1 MLVKLFKKGV
11 YIFSLLIIFSCKQK
25 ENYQIVQS
33 KVSDQKVALDTS
45 YLEIQ
50 IDSNA
55 LFEYPTSSYTQNGIY
70 CGYNFKSNSLDFFDL
85 TNKRQLFQSKLKTH
99 TKMGYVAGCALVNTD
114 SVYLLTDNGLF
125 LVDKKGEIKKST
137 KINFNSYDPFFKNNY
152 LIEYQ
157 RSRSFLYNAAKKK
170 IIAANVNP
178 KGMRKTED
186 FNTSPAVEISI
197 NEKPNFEGIPIPW
210 SNLYQRGNY
219 GYLIKPYLTP
229 VQENLIVSFPIDP
242 NIYVYNENSKT
253 LKVYGG
259 SPDFK
264 NSNPIPLPLDP
275 KFIDDADKKMMHLFE
290 NINYG
295 KIISEADGRLHYRI
309 IKSGLTGEDKIKHD
323 FSKRKNFLVVY
334 NSKFE
339 IVKVLDL
346 NDHKY
351 VVDAAF
357 AIKDNLYIP
366 CIRGAN
372 NLRFKVF
379 KFKL

>member
-1 MLVKLFKKGV
+1 MLVKLFQKGI
-11 YIFSLLIIFSCKQK
+11 YIFSLFFLFSCKQK
-25 ENYQIVQS
+25 EGYQIVQS
-33 KVSDQKVALDTS
+33 KLSSQKVVLDTS

-70 CGYNFKSNSLDFFDL
+70 CGYNVKSNSLDFFDL
-85 TNKRQLFQSKLKTH
+85 INKRQLFQSKLKTD
-99 TKMGYVAGCALVNTD
+99 TKIGSIMGCALVNID
-114 SVYLLTDNGLF
+114 SVFLLTDKSII

-137 KINFNSYDPFFKNNY
+137 TINFESHDLFFKNNY
-152 LIEYQ
+152 LIEFQ
-157 RSRSFLYNAAKKK
+157 RSRSFLYNPAKKK
-170 IIAANVNP
+170 ILAANVNP
-178 KGMRKTED
+178 KGMREEED

-197 NEKPNFEGIPIPW
+197 NEHPNFENIPISW
-210 SNLYQRGNY
+210 SNLYHRGNY
-219 GYLIKPYLTP
+219 GYLIKPYLTS

-242 NIYVYNENSKT
+242 NIYVYNENSKM

-264 NSNPIPLPLDP
+264 GSNPIPLPLDP

-309 IKSGLTGEDKIKHD
+309 IKSGLTGEDKVKHD
-323 FSKRKNFLVVY
+323 FSKRKNFLLVY

-339 IVKVLDL
+339 IVKLLDL
-346 NDHKY
+346 NDHRY
-351 VVDAAF
+351 VADAAF

-366 CIRGAN
+366 CIRGVN

-379 KFKL
+379 KFKI

>member
-1 MLVKLFKKGV
+1 MPVKLCKKGI
-11 YIFSLLIIFSCKQK
+11 YIFSLLILFSCKQK
-25 ENYQIVQS
+25 EDYQIVRP
-33 KVSDQKVALDTS
+33 KLSDQKIALDTS

-50 IDSNA
+50 IDSNG

-85 TNKRQLFQSKLKTH
+85 IHKKQLFKSKLKTDS
-99 TKMGYVAGCALVNTD
+99 KIGYIAGCALINTD
-114 SVYLLTDNGLF
+114 SVFLLTDNSL
-125 LVDKKGEIKKST
+125 LLANKKGEITKST
-137 KINFNSYDPFFKNNY
+137 KINFDSQDPFFKKNY
-152 LIEYQ
+152 LIEFQ
-157 RSRSFLYNAAKKK
+157 RSRSFLYDPSKRKV
-170 IIAANVNP
+170 IATNVNP
-178 KGMRKTED
+178 KGMRETED
-186 FNTSPAVEISI
+186 FNASPAVEIGI
-197 NEKPNFEGIPIPW
+197 NEKLNFEGIPISW
-210 SNLYQRGNY
+210 SKLYQRGNY
-219 GYLIKPYLTP
+219 GYLIKPYLTSI
-229 VQENLIVSFPIDP
+229 QENLIVSFPIDP
-242 NIYVYNENSKT
+242 NIYVYNENSKK

-264 NSNPIPLPLDP
+264 SSNPIPLPLDP

-295 KIISEADGRLHYRI
+295 KIISEADGRLHYRV
-309 IKSGLTGEDKIKHD
+309 IKSALTGEDKIKHD
-323 FSKRKNFLVVY
+323 FSKRKNSLVVY

-346 NDHKY
+346 NDYKY

-379 KFKL
+379 KFKI

>member
-1 MLVKLFKKGV
+1 MLVKLFQKRI
-11 YIFSLLIIFSCKQK
+11 YIFLLFILFSCKQK
-25 ENYQIVQS
+25 EDYQIVQS
-33 KVSDQKVALDTS
+33 KLSDQKVALDTS

-85 TNKRQLFQSKLKTH
+85 INKRQLFQCKLK
-99 TKMGYVAGCALVNTD
+99 KDAKIGSIMGCAAVNTD
-114 SVYLLTDNGLF
+114 SVFLLTDKNIF
-125 LVDKKGEIKKST
+125 LVDKKGEIKNSIN
-137 KINFNSYDPFFKNNY
+137 INFESHDPFFKNNY
-152 LIEYQ
+152 LIEFQ

-170 IIAANVNP
+170 IITANLNP
-178 KGMRKTED
+178 KGMRENED
-186 FNTSPAVEISI
+186 FNTPPAVEISI

-210 SNLYQRGNY
+210 STLYQRGNY
-219 GYLIKPYLTP
+219 GYLIKPYLTS

-242 NIYVYNENSKT
+242 NIYVYTENSKA

-264 NSNPIPLPLDP
+264 GSNPIPLPLDP

-309 IKSGLTGEDKIKHD
+309 IKWGLTGEDKVKHD
-323 FSKRKNFLVVY
+323 FSKRKIFLVVY

-346 NDHKY
+346 NDNKY
-351 VVDAAF
+351 VADAAF
-357 AIKDNLYIP
+357 AVKDNLYIP
-366 CIRGAN
+366 CIRGDKT
-372 NLRFKVF
+372 LRFKVF
-379 KFKL
+379 KFKV